1 MEAGAPGAGFPL
13 SRASLRR
20 PAIVSSPSAP
30 RRPTF
35 APLTLLSSLKDQYQP
50 LLLLELLV
58 ALKIPCLARA
68 VGTALAGKE
77 ILLSLL
83 AALER
88 KPRPASVLP
97 SNDRAIF
104 AADDCASRRA
114 LFFPL
119 LSLRRPCFAWRLA
132 PPTLPTLHSAPA
144 SANRCE

>member
-58 ALKIPCLARA
+58 ALKIPCLAR
-68 VGTALAGKE
+68 G
-77 ILLSLL
+77 
-83 AALER
+83 
-88 KPRPASVLP
+88 PALP
-97 SNDRAIF
+97 SPARKYCF
-104 AADDCASRRA
+104 H
-114 LFFPL
+114 FWPL
-119 LSLRRPCFAWRLA
+119 
-132 PPTLPTLHSAPA
+132 
-144 SANRCE
+144 